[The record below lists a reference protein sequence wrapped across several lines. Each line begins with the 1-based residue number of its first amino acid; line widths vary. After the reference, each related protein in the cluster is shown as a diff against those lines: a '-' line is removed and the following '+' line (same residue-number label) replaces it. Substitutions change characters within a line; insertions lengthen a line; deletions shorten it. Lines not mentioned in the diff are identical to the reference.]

1 MKTSLKAKWI
11 IGISGTAFS
20 AFALGQII
28 DAESNSPTDIPK
40 IEINS
45 SMSEREVE
53 LSKLDWSNFTVQVN
67 NPERSKKSD
76 RTSRRT

>member
-1 MKTSLKAKWI
+1 MKTSVKAKWI

-20 AFALGQII
+20 AFVLGRVI
-28 DAESNSPTDIPK
+28 DAEKNSSDTPK

-45 SMSEREVE
+45 SMSEKE
-53 LSKLDWSNFTVQVN
+53 LELIKLDWSNFSVQVN
-67 NPERSKKSD
+67 EPERSQNSN